1 VPTLRGNQL
10 AETAWTVA
18 RRTDPDRHGL
28 RVPELQDA
36 LKAAGYEV
44 AGDHPRSTLGSAL
57 NRAQHLW
64 QRPRYATWIWLA
76 DPSGAKPEVGMGLS
90 GLELSR
96 AAKEVAMRL
105 DPDARGLDHA
115 TILRGLTRAG
125 IEIRGP
131 NCGQTLINA
140 LWRQVDFERPE
151 RGRWR
156 WR

>member
-1 VPTLRGNQL
+1 
-10 AETAWTVA
+10 
-18 RRTDPDRHGL
+18 
-28 RVPELQDA
+28 
-36 LKAAGYEV
+36 
-44 AGDHPRSTLGSAL
+44 
-57 NRAQHLW
+57 
-64 QRPRYATWIWLA
+64 
-76 DPSGAKPEVGMGLS
+76 
-90 GLELSR
+90 
-96 AAKEVAMRL
+96 MRL